1 MQALLLCTLSP
12 LLLLGWILEPDHE
25 SELRRRLSRT
35 ERNWDQTWGLLFGAV
50 DEMES
55 GDELP

>member
-25 SELRRRLSRT
+25 SELRRRLSRS
-35 ERNWDQTWGLLFGAV
+35 ERDWDRTWGLLFGPM
-50 DEMES
+50 DEIHVP
-55 GDELP
+55 DEHH